1 MGVSPSLRIVLAVGS
16 VLTLDPVVR
25 VAQDAASRQD
35 RAVSLI
41 DVSSQAGLD
50 LLNVSGS
57 LTKDY
62 IVDANGAGAAL
73 FDYDNDG
80 DLDALLVNGST
91 LDRLDSGGD
100 PMLALYE
107 NDGSGRF
114 RNVTADSGLDRR
126 GWGTGVCVADV
137 DNDGF
142 QDVYVTAFGPN
153 VLWRN
158 IGERRFLAT
167 DEAPDARWSTGCAF
181 GDYDRDGHV
190 DLYVAN
196 YLTFDRAEIP
206 RRGETSC
213 GRFMNITIPC
223 GPRALPP
230 ESDTLYRNV
239 GDGRFVDVTHASGV
253 AQPGHFG
260 FGVLFSDLDDDGW
273 PDIYVANDS
282 VPNLLFRNRRDGT
295 FVEEGLL
302 KGVAV
307 SRDGREQASMGV
319 DAGDYDGDGS
329 LDLVVTNFA
338 QDYTTIFHNLGD
350 GIFTDRSFEAG
361 VVAARGPYL
370 GWGVGFVDVD
380 NDGLL
385 DLFVANGHVYP
396 DIEQTGIAPYHQE
409 SLLFRNQG
417 KGRFR
422 RVTAGAG
429 GGLALARSSR
439 GAAFGDV
446 DNDGD
451 IDILISNID
460 DRPTLLRNDTA
471 GGHWITMRLVGV
483 RSNRDAIG
491 AKVAVVAG
499 GRRQIAEVRAGGSY
513 VSHNDM
519 RLHFGLGGAD
529 AVDVVEIRWPS
540 GLVERVDGPEANR
553 FYEARE
559 GSGMRDDPRLA
570 R

>member
-1 MGVSPSLRIVLAVGS
+1 MSRFQAVFLAVGS
-16 VLTLDPVVR
+16 VVLLCQTVKP
-25 VAQDAASRQD
+25 AQE
-35 RAVSLI
+35 RAIRLI
-41 DVSSQAGLD
+41 DVAAQAGID
-50 LLNVSGS
+50 LLNVAGS
-57 LTKDY
+57 PTKDY
-62 IVDANGAGAAL
+62 IVDANGNGVAS

-80 DLDALLVNGST
+80 DMDALLVNGST
-91 LDRLDSGGD
+91 LERLAEGGD
-100 PMLALYE
+100 PMVALYE
-107 NDGSGRF
+107 NDGRGRF
-114 RNVTADSGLDRR
+114 RNVTSDSGLDRR
-126 GWGTGVCVADV
+126 GWGTGVCIADV

-142 QDVYVTAFGPN
+142 QDVYVTAFGQN

-158 IGERRFLAT
+158 TGERRFLAT
-167 DEAPDARWSTGCAF
+167 GEAPDARWSTGCAF

-196 YLTFDRAEIP
+196 YLRFDRAKVP

-213 GRFMNITIPC
+213 GRFMNIVVFC

-230 ESDTLYRNV
+230 ESDALYRNA
-239 GDGRFVDVTHASGV
+239 GGGRFLDVTQAAGV

-282 VPNLLFRNRRDGT
+282 VPNLLFRNRRNGS
-295 FVEEGLL
+295 FQEEGLL
-302 KGVAV
+302 AGVAV
-307 SRDGREQASMGV
+307 SRDGREQAGMGV
-319 DAGDYDGDGS
+319 DAGDYDGDGR

-338 QDYTTIFHNLGD
+338 QDYTTVYRNLG
-350 GIFTDRSFEAG
+350 GGAFADRSLESG
-361 VVAARGPYL
+361 VAVAQGPYL
-370 GWGVGFVDVD
+370 GWGVGLVDID

-396 DIEQTGIAPYHQE
+396 NVEATGTSTYHQP

-417 KGRFR
+417 DGRFTK
-422 RVTAGAG
+422 VTASEG
-429 GGLALARSSR
+429 GGLALTKSSR
-439 GAAFGDV
+439 GAAFGDY

-451 IDILISNID
+451 IDVLISNID
-460 DRPTLLRNDTA
+460 DRPTLLRNDTS
-471 GGHWITMRLVGV
+471 GGRWITMRLVGV
-483 RSNRDAIG
+483 KSNRDAIG
-491 AKVAVVAG
+491 AKVAVIAG

-519 RLHFGLGGAD
+519 RLHFGLRDED
-529 AVDVVEIRWPS
+529 AAEVEIRWPS
-540 GLVERVDGPEANR
+540 GLVERVDGLEANR

-559 GSGMRDDPRLA
+559 GSGIQEDPLLA